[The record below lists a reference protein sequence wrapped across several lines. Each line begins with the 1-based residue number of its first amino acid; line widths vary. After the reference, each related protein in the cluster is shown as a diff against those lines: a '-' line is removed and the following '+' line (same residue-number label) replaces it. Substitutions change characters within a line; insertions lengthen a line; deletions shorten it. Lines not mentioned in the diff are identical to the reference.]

1 MPPIELLFATH
12 NAHKLREVSA
22 IIGTQFRL
30 LTLGDVGFDEEIPEP
45 HATLHENALEK
56 AQVLHRLF
64 PQFNVI
70 AEDTGLEV
78 AALNGAPGVMTARY
92 AGTGLAQDN
101 MHLLLQ
107 NLQSSTNRAAQ
118 FRTVLALIER
128 KGQTH
133 YFEGIAQ
140 GTIRTEP
147 SGTGGFGYDPIF
159 EPKGYHQTFAEMPDI
174 LKNSISHRYKA
185 LQQLSDFLQQYSA
198 R

>member
-1 MPPIELLFATH
+1 MPLIELLFATH
-12 NAHKLREVSA
+12 NTHKLREVSA
-22 IIGTQFRL
+22 IIGTRFRL
-30 LTLGDVGFDEEIPEP
+30 LTLDDVGFDREIPEP
-45 HATLHENALEK
+45 HPTLHENALEK

-64 PQFNVI
+64 PHLNVI

-101 MHLLLQ
+101 MYLLLQ
-107 NLQSSTNRAAQ
+107 NLQSTTNRAAQ
-118 FRTVLALIER
+118 FRTVLALIENR
-128 KGQTH
+128 GQTH

-159 EPKGYHQTFAEMPDI
+159 EPKGYHQTFAEMPDT

-185 LQQLSDFLQQYSA
+185 LLQLSDFLQQYSPI
-198 R
+198 